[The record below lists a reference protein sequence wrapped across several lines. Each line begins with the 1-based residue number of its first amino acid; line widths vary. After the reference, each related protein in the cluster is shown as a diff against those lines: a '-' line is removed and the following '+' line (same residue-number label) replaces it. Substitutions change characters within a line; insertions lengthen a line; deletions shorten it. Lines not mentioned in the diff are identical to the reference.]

1 MASRGR
7 RGQDGLETAR
17 PATPAD
23 IGALALLW
31 EAAVS
36 ELDGQRG
43 GSLLA
48 SSLIQADTAS
58 FLTSALTDP
67 ERIVVL
73 GFIDHVAIGLASAY
87 ANRRGREP
95 VTTLELIYTDP
106 LARQVGVG
114 EAMLD
119 VVTAWSRDRGFV
131 GVDAPA
137 LPGNRAAKSFFETHG
152 FQARLLIMHR
162 PSSRTV
168 EAGPA
173 GGEAGAGAGD
183 G

>member
-1 MASRGR
+1 M
-7 RGQDGLETAR
+7 ETAR

-23 IGALALLW
+23 IGTLAGLW
-31 EAAVS
+31 EGAVS

-48 SSLIQADTAS
+48 GALIQADTAS
-58 FLTSALTDP
+58 FLARAMTDP

-73 GFIDHVAIGLASAY
+73 GFIDDVAVGLASAHLD
-87 ANRRGREP
+87 RTGREP

-119 VVTAWSRDRGFV
+119 VVTAWSGDRGAA

-137 LPGNRAAKSFFETHG
+137 LPGNRAAKSFFETQG
-152 FQARLLIMHR
+152 FQARLLVMHR
-162 PSSRTV
+162 PSSRA
-168 EAGPA
+168 AGVGRASGDA
-173 GGEAGAGAGD
+173 GGGTGD